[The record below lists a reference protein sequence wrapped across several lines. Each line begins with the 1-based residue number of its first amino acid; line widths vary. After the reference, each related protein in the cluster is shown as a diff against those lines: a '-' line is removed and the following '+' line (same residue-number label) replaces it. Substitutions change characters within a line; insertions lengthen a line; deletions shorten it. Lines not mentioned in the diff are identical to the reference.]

1 VKSARNILTN
11 LSPLPEKPGPLC
23 CEILGRFIR
32 CGAQHVHE
40 ASIRICC
47 FTLVVIS
54 LFPQNTKHIPCKNI
68 GQFFLLILRCLQGLC
83 SDRHG
88 RKKLSLIGNGIIC
101 VSIVLYTVMVGLQYL
116 VHWFSYI
123 SIVAS
128 FGEFVLGSL
137 KPSECTTKTLLLY
150 INIILGGFFI
160 VKFLPGVPKI
170 MTSKISVIV
179 CCYI

>member
-1 VKSARNILTN
+1 MRRATCSWSKHQNLLFYVGRNFVVSSEYQTY
-11 LSPLPEKPGPLC
+11 
-23 CEILGRFIR
+23 
-32 CGAQHVHE
+32 
-40 ASIRICC
+40 
-47 FTLVVIS
+47 TLQKYWPV
-54 LFPQNTKHIPCKNI
+54 
-68 GQFFLLILRCLQGLC
+68 FLLILRCLQGLC